1 MRGARGAIGAGLL
14 AGLCV
19 LLNACGQAPGSG
31 ELPAKDVATG
41 AAAASAAPTGS
52 SAAAGAT
59 AAAASPTAAETAATA
74 ATAAPVGSGVDAP
87 NTAGPGVKAAAPAGS
102 AAAAPT
108 ATAAASAAPT
118 AVASAAP
125 TATAEAAPALTV
137 QSAALQEPAFSVWM
151 SSAKSYKV
159 GQTGYVEAVVVPKG
173 NYHCNESYP
182 YKVKLGAAP
191 AGVSYP
197 EAIVRGASV
206 TATRTSIRV
215 PFTATAAGDAR
226 ISGKVHFSVCNP
238 EQCVIDARD
247 VAATVK
253 IE

>member
-74 ATAAPVGSGVDAP
+74 A
-87 NTAGPGVKAAAPAGS
+87 
-102 AAAAPT
+102 
-108 ATAAASAAPT
+108 
-118 AVASAAP
+118 
-125 TATAEAAPALTV
+125 AEAAPALTV